1 LKVGIFSDTH
11 LGFSAGGKRSGDA
24 LMQARQ
30 ALQILV
36 NEKVDCIIMAGD
48 FFDECIPTQE
58 SWHDAF
64 ELLDIANSAG
74 QSGVKVSLEKNEKKS
89 AFDFSGIPIIAIHG
103 THEHLSK
110 SRKNALDVLQKAG
123 SLLHV
128 HAAKAIVEKAPE
140 KVVVF
145 GIGGVPEKY
154 AKEALNAWKPVPE
167 KNALNVLVL
176 HQSFTDFLPFDDE
189 MTATL
194 ALEDLP
200 KGFDFVINGHLHWSL
215 QKQLGTTVFLLPGST
230 ITTQIKSSECLKPK
244 GVFILDSKTRALEF
258 KEIPEQRKAF
268 HAKLIFENEKP
279 QKVLQDT
286 EQAIE
291 GFLKQNTSKLVP
303 LIRVKC
309 VGTLE
314 KGFAQS
320 DVNFSG
326 IEKKFSENALLSLD
340 KSFDSADFRK
350 TISELRALQLEKKSI
365 SAMGLDMLEKKL
377 LETSFNNAFDVKR
390 VFELLSEGKSEDVE
404 QILKNSRKS

>member
-1 LKVGIFSDTH
+1 MKVGIFSDTH

-24 LMQARQ
+24 LMQAKQ

-36 NEKVDCIIMAGD
+36 NERVDCIIMAGD
-48 FFDECIPTQE
+48 FFDDGIPTQE

-64 ELLDIANSAG
+64 ELLEIANSAAK
-74 QSGVKVSLEKNEKKS
+74 SGVSVSLEKKESKS

-128 HAAKAIVEKAPE
+128 HAAKSVVEKVGD
-140 KVVVF
+140 KVAVF

-154 AKEALNAWKPVPE
+154 ARDALNAWKPIPE

-200 KGFDFVINGHLHWSL
+200 KGFDLVINGHLHWSL
-215 QKQLGTTVFLLPGST
+215 QKQLGTTIFLLPGST

-244 GVFILDSKTRALEF
+244 GVFILDSKTMDLEF

-268 HAKLIFENEKP
+268 HAKLKFEDARP
-279 QKVLQDT
+279 QKVLADV
-286 EQAIE
+286 EQEIE
-291 GFLKQNTSKLVP
+291 GFLKQNTGKLEP

-309 VGTLE
+309 IGSLE

-326 IEKKFSENALLSLD
+326 IEKKFSEKALLSLD
-340 KSFDSADFRK
+340 KNFDSADFKK
-350 TISELRALQLEKKSI
+350 TISELRALQLEKKSV

-377 LETSFNNAFDVKR
+377 LETSFGNAFDVKR
-390 VFELLSEGKSEDVE
+390 IFELLSEGKTEDVE
-404 QILKNSRKS
+404 QILKAARKN